1 MEPRYSWASAN
12 NNYAI
17 SDYWLFD
24 GSYFRVKNLSLG
36 YTLPQKWMSKI
47 HVKSLRFAVT
57 LTDFFTHSHFPEGWD
72 PEVGTTGYPITKS
85 VLFSAQLKF

>member
-1 MEPRYSWASAN
+1 
-12 NNYAI
+12 
-17 SDYWLFD
+17 
-24 GSYFRVKNLSLG
+24 
-36 YTLPQKWMSKI
+36 MSKV

-72 PEVGTTGYPITKS
+72 PEVGPTGYPITKS

>member
-1 MEPRYSWASAN
+1 M
-12 NNYAI
+12 
-17 SDYWLFD
+17 
-24 GSYFRVKNLSLG
+24 KNLSLG

-72 PEVGTTGYPITKS
+72 PR
-85 VLFSAQLKF
+85 SALPAIPSPNRCSSPHSLNSNVVSKNEKI

>member
-1 MEPRYSWASAN
+1 MN
-12 NNYAI
+12 
-17 SDYWLFD
+17 
-24 GSYFRVKNLSLG
+24 RV
-36 YTLPQKWMSKI
+36 

-57 LTDFFTHSHFPEGWD
+57 LTDFFTYSHFPEGWD